1 MAYAMNCKSKTIWIL
16 GRLKGSIPFLVATIK
31 SPSEMN
37 KVGREVKGSS
47 LYCFFLLNKGEPYTH
62 KRSHVCSRFKAEKW
76 D

>member
-1 MAYAMNCKSKTIWIL
+1 MKGIYNELKVKKRFGIL

-47 LYCFFLLNKGEPYTH
+47 FYIVSIY
-62 KRSHVCSRFKAEKW
+62 
-76 D
+76 